1 MIAGRST
8 FEVVRPAPPG
18 QETQGDGASATLTM
32 AWPTSRSPS
41 RWCHATAIPPRATAW
56 EGIHDDDVS
65 ERPPER
71 TRWALL
77 LDVCRA
83 LGAARYDATATS
95 ASDGG

>member
-8 FEVVRPAPPG
+8 FEVERQAPSG
-18 QETQGDGASATLTM
+18 QGTQGDGASATLTM
-32 AWPTSRSPS
+32 ACPTSRSPS
-41 RWCHATAIPPRATAW
+41 RWCHATAVPARASAW
-56 EGIHDDDVS
+56 EGYHDDDVS

-71 TRWALL
+71 TWWALL

-83 LGAARYDATATS
+83 LGAARYDATAPP